1 MCGRTRISEHL
12 RRPMEVLETQ
22 ERWINWSKEVIEII
36 CPVFWMCVLM
46 YTLIHVHVLFWR
58 MVLSF
63 CKGAKNHWVYVCIY
77 IHIHLI
83 FVPTL
88 RGRTSKSSVLCQV
101 RCLSSLVSC
110 IGQLLVINA
119 LEPGVYREVLSP
131 FCLTCQLIRHS
142 LLCSSHLEYSAVWSF
157 PEKNMLKKIQIFF
170 FDWLWGPTS
179 VKDLTGAL
187 YQVVGQADQ
196 EKAQCWSCLD
206 SKEIQE
212 NMDLKGWKW
221 NAAAW
226 WLQQH

>member
-58 MVLSF
+58 IVLSF

-83 FVPTL
+83 FMPTL
-88 RGRTSKSSVLCQV
+88 RGRTSKCSVLCQV

-119 LEPGVYREVLSP
+119 LELGVYREVLSP

-157 PEKNMLKKIQIFF
+157 PEKNMLKKTQLFF
-170 FDWLWGPTS
+170 WLIMGSHFCERLNRCP
-179 VKDLTGAL
+179 VPGGRTGRPRKGSML
-187 YQVVGQADQ
+187 
-196 EKAQCWSCLD
+196 ELSWLKRD
-206 SKEIQE
+206 SGEH
-212 NMDLKGWKW
+212 GS
-221 NAAAW
+221 
-226 WLQQH
+226 